1 MSAELV
7 PASRNGAPDV
17 FELRGV
23 CKFFGTTEVLR
34 GVDLSVRR
42 GETIGIIGPSGAGKS
57 VLLKCM
63 VALLAIDRGELL
75 FEGQNVSRMSPV
87 EQQRLR
93 QRVGLL
99 FQAGVLFDSMTAGE
113 NLEYALHEQFFRTMS
128 SEVIQE
134 RIAWAFR
141 AVGLSLSELEA
152 MPKDL
157 SGGMRKRVGIARAIV
172 TRPEVLLY
180 DSPTEGLDP
189 PNSHRISD
197 LIARLGREL
206 GVTSVVVSHD
216 LRTIF
221 TVCDRVGYLH
231 EGRILETGPPA
242 SLVHSQHAEVRDFV
256 TGHPPEEPFDP
267 LQAQAPETW
276 K

>member
-1 MSAELV
+1 MTGSGDGSTEL
-7 PASRNGAPDV
+7 

-23 CKFFGTTEVLR
+23 LKSFGSTEVLR
-34 GVDLSVRR
+34 GVDLRVRR
-42 GETIGIIGPSGAGKS
+42 GETLGIIGPSGAGKT
-57 VLLKCM
+57 VLLKCL
-63 VALLAIDRGELL
+63 VALLPISGGELL
-75 FEGQNVSRMSPV
+75 FEGRSVPAMSP
-87 EQQRLR
+87 EQQQRLR

-113 NLEYALHEQFFRTMS
+113 NLEYALHEQFFHTMS
-128 SEVIQE
+128 SEVVQE
-134 RIAWAFR
+134 RVAWAFR

-157 SGGMRKRVGIARAIV
+157 SGGMKKRVGIARAIV

-197 LIARLGREL
+197 LIAQLGREL

-216 LRTIF
+216 LRTVF
-221 TVCDRVGYLH
+221 TVCDRVAYLH

-242 SLVHSQHAEVRDFV
+242 SLVHSGHAEVRDFV

-267 LQAQAPETW
+267 RESLPPETW